1 MSRRCAACG
10 QHFTPFPQVP
20 DQTYCSE
27 PECQR
32 ERRRRWQREKQRTD
46 PDYRDNQGRSQ
57 KRWAQEHPD
66 YWQQYRKEN
75 PCYVERNRE
84 RQRTRNEKQRSAK
97 IVKMNVS
104 ILPLLPPTG
113 RYRLIPVSDN
123 EIANRDEWIIEIT
136 VLSSPFR
143 PIRDD
148 CKDMT

>member
-10 QHFTPFPQVP
+10 EHFTPFPQVP
-20 DQTYCSE
+20 DQTYCSD

-46 PDYRDNQGRSQ
+46 
-57 KRWAQEHPD
+57 PD

-84 RQRTRNEKQRSAK
+84 RQRTRNEKQRLAK
-97 IVKMNVS
+97 IVKMDVS
-104 ILPLLPPTG
+104 PLPLLPPSG

-123 EIANRDEWIIEIT
+123 EIAKSDEWIIEIT